1 LIDGLR
7 GCGRLVLSSVHNPA
21 SIRACS
27 SFWNLGR
34 LACLHLGDDAI
45 KSGRANRSQH
55 TAVTRY
61 RYFSCLGT
69 VFLHRLFLELF
80 LGQALC
86 RLHRQKRE
94 LK

>member
-1 LIDGLR
+1 LADWRAFISAMTQSSQ
-7 GCGRLVLSSVHNPA
+7 VALSA
-21 SIRACS
+21 A
-27 SFWNLGR
+27 
-34 LACLHLGDDAI
+34 
-45 KSGRANRSQH
+45 SQH

-86 RLHRQKRE
+86 RLHRQERE